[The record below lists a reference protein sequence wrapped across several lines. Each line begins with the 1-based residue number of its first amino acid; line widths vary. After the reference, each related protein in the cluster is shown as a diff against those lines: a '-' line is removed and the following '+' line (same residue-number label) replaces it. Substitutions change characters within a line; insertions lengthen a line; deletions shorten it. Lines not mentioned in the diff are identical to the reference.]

1 MELTL
6 GEATRYV
13 LNENYSKVATGMYI
27 DAFHLKNREKFNPE
41 TAPDKSKWL
50 AQIEAKLKEMHAA
63 KKATG
68 TFSQPRHEIAQETY
82 VETKLWLEKL
92 LGVKGYEEKN
102 KGFHLGLDFKD
113 SVK

>member
-27 DAFHLKNREKFNPE
+27 DAFHLKNGEKFNPE